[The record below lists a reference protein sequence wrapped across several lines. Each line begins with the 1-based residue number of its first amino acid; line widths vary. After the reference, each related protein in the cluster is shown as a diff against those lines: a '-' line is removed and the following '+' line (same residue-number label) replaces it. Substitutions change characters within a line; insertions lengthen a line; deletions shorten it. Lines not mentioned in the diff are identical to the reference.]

1 MYTNESPT
9 RSFYAAVPSP
19 WVFANKYL
27 FYNKLNNPMRI
38 SFDWL
43 KTLIP
48 TDKPA
53 AEIGALLT
61 GSGLEVESLEE
72 LESIP
77 GGLRGLVL
85 GTVLTCAAH
94 PDANKLS
101 LTTVD
106 VGDGTSRQI
115 VCGAPNVATGQR
127 VVVALEGAMLYPA
140 QGEPSKIK
148 KSKIRG
154 AASEGMICAEDE
166 IGLGT
171 SHAGIMVLETALPNG
186 TPAADYFGLGSD
198 TVFEI
203 GLTPNR
209 ADAASHYGVARELR
223 ALLRQPCHLPDVS
236 GFTAPASAVTNIA
249 VTIEDAAAC
258 PRYAGLLLENVHVG
272 PSPEWLQRRLRSIG
286 LSPIN
291 NVVDVTNFV
300 LHELG
305 QPLHAFD
312 ADQITGSQIRVKRA
326 EAGEKF
332 TTLDGTE
339 RTLKAEDLVVAD
351 AHGAPMALAGVF
363 GGKTSGVSETTTR
376 VFLESAYFG
385 PATVRRT
392 SQTHQL
398 KTDASFRFERGTDP
412 DMVPVALQRAALL
425 LQEIAGATVAAP
437 VVDEYPGPVLPAT
450 VRLRLPRVERLVGQY
465 IAPERIRQILTDL
478 DIKIAEEDP
487 DLGDQ
492 DTWLLTV
499 PPHKV
504 DVTREADIIE
514 EILRIYGYNNV
525 ALRANNS
532 ASFLARFPNPDPEV
546 TRLKIAS
553 LLSGQG
559 FSEVLTNSLTNSAY
573 FDKEGEV
580 NNSLVRILNYN
591 SVELNAMRPTLLHSG
606 LEIIRHNLNRRQR
619 DLKLYEFGKTYA
631 QTEGGKYQ
639 EKNKLVLYLTGNAA
653 GETWQHKSEKAAFQD
668 LAGAVQQVLAALG
681 FAGAT
686 SQPAQHEYLAGGLAL
701 LVHNQPVAQ
710 LGAVAAPVLKRLD
723 VTQPV
728 WYAELDWD
736 ALSKKYKPTLVA
748 RELSKFPEVRRDL
761 SIVVDSSVSFDQLRQ
776 IAQRTEKKLLQSIN
790 VFDVYAGENL
800 GTGKKSYSVSF
811 TLQDFAQTLSEQ
823 AIDQVM
829 QRLIGQFEKQAGA
842 LIRR

>member
-1 MYTNESPT
+1 
-9 RSFYAAVPSP
+9 
-19 WVFANKYL
+19 
-27 FYNKLNNPMRI
+27 MRI
-38 SFDWL
+38 SLDWL

-61 GSGLEVESLEE
+61 GSGLEVESAEE

-77 GGLRGLVL
+77 GGLRGVVL
-85 GTVLTCAAH
+85 GTVLTCERH
-94 PDANKLS
+94 PDADKLS

-106 VGDGTSRQI
+106 VGDGTPRQI
-115 VCGAPNVATGQR
+115 VCGAPNVAAGQR
-127 VVVALEGAMLYPA
+127 VVVALEGAELHPA
-140 QGEPSKIK
+140 QGEPFKIK

-166 IGLGT
+166 IGLGQ
-171 SHAGIMVLETALPNG
+171 SHAGIMVLDTELPNG

-198 TVFEI
+198 TVYEI

-236 GFTAPASAVTNIA
+236 GFASPASAASNIK
-249 VTIEDAAAC
+249 VTIEDVEAS
-258 PRYAGLLLENVHVG
+258 PRYAGLLLENVQVG

-312 ADQITGSQIRVKRA
+312 ADQITGGQIRVKRA
-326 EAGEKF
+326 EASEKF
-332 TTLDGTE
+332 VTLDGIE
-339 RTLKAEDLVVAD
+339 RSLKAEDLVIAD
-351 AHGAPMALAGVF
+351 ANGAPMALAGVF
-363 GGKTSGVSETTTR
+363 GGKTSGVSESTTR

-385 PATVRRT
+385 PAAVRRT
-392 SQTHQL
+392 SQTHNL

-412 DMVPVALQRAALL
+412 NMVLVALKRAALL
-425 LQEIAGATVAAP
+425 LQEVAGATIAAP
-437 VVDEYPGPVLPAT
+437 VVDEYPAPVPPAT

-478 DIKIAEEDP
+478 DIEISAENP
-487 DLGDQ
+487 DAGDQ
-492 DTWLLTV
+492 DTWTLTV

-504 DVTREADIIE
+504 DVTREVDVIE

-525 ALRANNS
+525 ALRPNNS
-532 ASFLARFPNPDPEV
+532 ASFLAKFPNPDPEV
-546 TRLKIAS
+546 TRVKIAA

-559 FSEVLTNSLTNSAY
+559 FSEILTNSLTNSLY
-573 FDKEGEV
+573 FEKEGEA
-580 NNSLVRILNYN
+580 NNALVRILNYN
-591 SVELNAMRPTLLHSG
+591 SVDLNVMRPTLLHSG
-606 LEIIRHNLNRRQR
+606 LEIIRHNINRRQR
-619 DLKLYEFGKTYA
+619 DLKLYEFGKTYS
-631 QTEGGKYQ
+631 QNENGKYQ
-639 EKNKLVLYLTGNAA
+639 EKNKLVIYLTGNAA
-653 GETWQHKSEKAAFQD
+653 GETWQHKSEKAAFHD

-681 FAGAT
+681 FGGAA
-686 SQPAQHEYLAGGLAL
+686 SQPVQHEYLAGGLAL
-701 LVHNQPVAQ
+701 LVHNQPLAQ
-710 LGAVAAPVLKRLD
+710 LGAVSASVLKKMD
-723 VTQPV
+723 ISQPV

-761 SIVVDSSVSFDQLRQ
+761 SIVVDSAVTFDQLQQ
-776 IAQRTEKKLLQSIN
+776 IARRTEKKLLQSIN

-800 GTGKKSYSVSF
+800 GAGKKSYSVSF
-811 TLQDFAQTLSEQ
+811 TLQDFSQTLSEQ

-829 QRLIGQFEKQAGA
+829 QKLIQQFEKQAGA
-842 LIRR
+842 LIRK

>member
-1 MYTNESPT
+1 
-9 RSFYAAVPSP
+9 
-19 WVFANKYL
+19 
-27 FYNKLNNPMRI
+27 MRI
-38 SFDWL
+38 SLDWL

-53 AEIGALLT
+53 AEISALLT
-61 GSGLEVESLEE
+61 GSGLEVESAEE

-85 GTVLTCAAH
+85 GTVLTREPH
-94 PDANKLS
+94 PDADKLS

-106 VGDGTSRQI
+106 VGDATPRQI
-115 VCGAPNVATGQR
+115 VCGAPNVAAGQR
-127 VVVALEGAMLYPA
+127 VVVALEGTMLYPSS
-140 QGEPSKIK
+140 GEPFKIK

-166 IGLGT
+166 IGLGQ
-171 SHAGIMVLETALPNG
+171 SHAGIMVLTTELPNG

-198 TVFEI
+198 TVYEI

-236 GFTAPASAVTNIA
+236 GFAAPVSAANNIA
-249 VTIEDAAAC
+249 VNIEDEIAC

-312 ADQITGSQIRVKRA
+312 AKQITGGQIRVKRA

-332 TTLDGTE
+332 VTLDGTE
-339 RTLKAEDLVVAD
+339 RSLKAEDLVIAD
-351 AHGAPMALAGVF
+351 ANGAPMALAGVF
-363 GGKTSGVSETTTR
+363 GGKTSGVNEGTTR

-385 PATVRRT
+385 PAAVRRS

-412 DMVPVALQRAALL
+412 NMVIIALQRAALL
-425 LQEIAGATVAAP
+425 LQEVAGATVAAP
-437 VVDEYPGPVLPAT
+437 IVDEYPTPVLSAT

-478 DIKIAEEDP
+478 DIEISEENP
-487 DLGDQ
+487 DAGDQ
-492 DTWLLTV
+492 DTWTLTV

-504 DVTREADIIE
+504 DVTREADVIE

-525 ALRANNS
+525 ALRPNNS
-532 ASFLARFPNPDPEV
+532 ASFLAKFPNPDPEV
-546 TRLKIAS
+546 TRVKIAS

-559 FSEVLTNSLTNSAY
+559 FSEILTNSLTNSLY
-573 FDKEGEV
+573 FEKEAEP
-580 NNSLVRILNYN
+580 NNALVRILNYN
-591 SVELNAMRPTLLHSG
+591 SVDLNVMRPTLLHSG
-606 LEIIRHNLNRRQR
+606 LEVIRHNINRRQR
-619 DLKLYEFGKTYA
+619 DLKLYEFGKTYL
-631 QTEGGKYQ
+631 QNENGKHM
-639 EKNKLVLYLTGNAA
+639 EKNKLVIYLTGNAD
-653 GETWQHKSEKAAFQD
+653 GETWQQKSEKAAFHD
-668 LAGAVQQVLAALG
+668 LGGAVQQVLAALG
-681 FAGAT
+681 FGGAA
-686 SQPAQHEYLAGGLAL
+686 SQPVQHEYLAGGLAL

-710 LGAVAAPVLKRLD
+710 LGAVSASVLKRLD

-761 SIVVDSSVSFDQLRQ
+761 SIVVDSTVTFDQLQQ
-776 IAQRTEKKLLQSIN
+776 IARRTEKKLLQSIN

-800 GTGKKSYSVSF
+800 GAGKKSYSVSF
-811 TLQDFAQTLSEQ
+811 TLQDFSQTLSEQ

-829 QRLIGQFEKQAGA
+829 QKLIQQFEKQAGA
-842 LIRR
+842 LIRK

>member
-1 MYTNESPT
+1 
-9 RSFYAAVPSP
+9 
-19 WVFANKYL
+19 
-27 FYNKLNNPMRI
+27 MRI

-94 PDANKLS
+94 PDADKLS

-106 VGDGTSRQI
+106 VGNGTPRQI
-115 VCGAPNVATGQR
+115 VCGAPNVAAGQR
-127 VVVALEGAMLYPA
+127 VVVALEGAVLYPA
-140 QGEPSKIK
+140 QGEPFKIK

-236 GFTAPASAVTNIA
+236 DFAAPATADTNITVA
-249 VTIEDAAAC
+249 VEDAEAC
-258 PRYAGLLLENVHVG
+258 PRYAGLLLENVQVG
-272 PSPEWLQRRLRSIG
+272 PSPKWLQRRLRSIG

-291 NVVDVTNFV
+291 NVVDATNFV

-312 ADQITGSQIRVKRA
+312 ADQIAGGQIRVKRA

-332 TTLDGTE
+332 VTLDGVE
-339 RTLKAEDLVVAD
+339 RTLKAEDLVIAD
-351 AHGAPMALAGVF
+351 AQGRPMALAGVF
-363 GGKTSGVSETTTR
+363 GGQTSGVSAATTR

-385 PATVRRT
+385 PAAVRRS
-392 SQTHQL
+392 SQAHQL

-425 LQEIAGATVAAP
+425 LQEVAGATVAAP
-437 VVDEYPGPVLPAT
+437 VVDEYPAPIVPIT

-478 DIKIAEEDP
+478 DIEITEENP

-525 ALRANNS
+525 ALRPNNS
-532 ASFLARFPNPDPEV
+532 ASFLAKFPSPDPEV
-546 TRLKIAS
+546 TRVKIAS

-559 FSEVLTNSLTNSAY
+559 YSEILTNSLTNAQY
-573 FDKEGEV
+573 FDTKGEADA
-580 NNSLVRILNYN
+580 SLVRILNYN
-591 SVELNAMRPTLLHSG
+591 SVELNTMRPTLLHSG
-606 LEIIRHNLNRRQR
+606 LEVIRHNINRRQR
-619 DLKLYEFGKTYA
+619 DLKLYEFGKIYV
-631 QTEGGKYQ
+631 QTDGGKYQ
-639 EKNKLVLYLTGNAA
+639 EKNKLVIYLTGNAA
-653 GETWQHKSEKAAFQD
+653 AETWQHKSEKAAFHD
-668 LAGAVQQVLAALG
+668 LVGAVQQVLTAMGFGGAA
-681 FAGAT
+681 A
-686 SQPAQHEYLAGGLAL
+686 QPVQHEYLAGGLAL
-701 LVHNQPVAQ
+701 LVHNQVVAQ
-710 LGAVAAPVLKRLD
+710 LGAVATSVLKRLD

-736 ALSKKYKPTLVA
+736 PLSKKYKPSLTA
-748 RELSKFPEVRRDL
+748 RELPKFPEVRRDL
-761 SIVVDSSVSFDQLRQ
+761 SVVVDASVTFDQLRQ
-776 IAQRTEKKLLQSIN
+776 IAQRTEKKLLQSVN
-790 VFDVYAGENL
+790 VFDVYAGDNL
-800 GTGKKSYSVSF
+800 GAGKKSYSVSF
-811 TLQDFAQTLSEQ
+811 TLQDFTQTLSEQ

-842 LIRR
+842 VIRR

>member
-1 MYTNESPT
+1 
-9 RSFYAAVPSP
+9 
-19 WVFANKYL
+19 
-27 FYNKLNNPMRI
+27 MRI
-38 SFDWL
+38 SLDWL

-61 GSGLEVESLEE
+61 GSGLEVESAEE

-77 GGLRGLVL
+77 GGLRGVVL
-85 GTVLTCAAH
+85 GTVLTCERH
-94 PDANKLS
+94 PDADKLS

-106 VGDGTSRQI
+106 VGDDTPRQI
-115 VCGAPNVATGQR
+115 VCGAPNVAAGQR
-127 VVVALEGAMLYPA
+127 VVVALEGATLYPA
-140 QGEPSKIK
+140 SGEPFKIK

-166 IGLGT
+166 IGLGQ
-171 SHAGIMVLETALPNG
+171 SHAGIMVLDTELPNG

-198 TVFEI
+198 TVYEI

-223 ALLRQPCHLPDVS
+223 ALLQQPCHLPNVS
-236 GFTAPASAVTNIA
+236 GFAAPASAVTNIK
-249 VTIEDAAAC
+249 VTIEDLEAS
-258 PRYAGLLLENVHVG
+258 PRYAGLLLENVQVG

-312 ADQITGSQIRVKRA
+312 ADQITGGQIRVKRA

-332 TTLDGTE
+332 VTLDGIE
-339 RTLKAEDLVVAD
+339 RSLKAEDLVIAD
-351 AHGAPMALAGVF
+351 ANGAPMALAGVF
-363 GGKTSGVSETTTR
+363 GGKTSGVSDSTAR
-376 VFLESAYFG
+376 VFLESAYFS
-385 PATVRRT
+385 PAAVRKT

-412 DMVPVALQRAALL
+412 NMVLVALKRAALL
-425 LQEIAGATVAAP
+425 LQEVAGATVAAP
-437 VVDEYPGPVLPAT
+437 IVDEYPTPIESIV

-465 IAPERIRQILTDL
+465 IEPERIRQILTDL
-478 DIKIAEEDP
+478 DIKIADESRDEN
-487 DLGDQ
+487 GQ
-492 DTWLLTV
+492 ETWQLLV

-504 DVTREADIIE
+504 DVTREADVIE

-525 ALRANNS
+525 ALRPNNS
-532 ASFLARFPNPDPEV
+532 ASFLAKFPNPDPEV
-546 TRLKIAS
+546 TRVKIAS

-559 FSEVLTNSLTNSAY
+559 YSEILTNSLTNSQY
-573 FDKEGEV
+573 FDKEGEADA
-580 NNSLVRILNYN
+580 SLVRILNYN
-591 SVELNAMRPTLLHSG
+591 SIDLNAMRPSLLQSG
-606 LEIIRHNLNRRQR
+606 LEVIRYNINRRQR
-619 DLKLYEFGKTYA
+619 DLKLYEFGKVYS
-631 QTEGGKYQ
+631 QNENGKYQ
-639 EKNKLVLYLTGNAA
+639 EKNKLVIYLTGNAA
-653 GETWQHKSEKAAFQD
+653 GETWQQKSEKAAYHN
-668 LAGAVQQVLAALG
+668 LANAVQQVLAALG
-681 FAGAT
+681 FGGAA
-686 SQPAQHEYLAGGLAL
+686 SQPVQHPYLAGGLTL

-710 LGAVAAPVLKRLD
+710 LGAVSASVLKKLD

-748 RELSKFPEVRRDL
+748 RELPKFPEVRRDL
-761 SIVVDSSVSFDQLRQ
+761 SIVVDSSVTFDQLQQ
-776 IAQRTEKKLLQSIN
+776 IARRTEKKLLQSIN

-800 GTGKKSYSVSF
+800 GAGKKSYSVSF
-811 TLQDFAQTLSEQ
+811 TLQDFSQTLSEQ

-829 QRLIGQFEKQAGA
+829 QKLIQQFEKQAGA
-842 LIRR
+842 LIRK

>member
-1 MYTNESPT
+1 MC
-9 RSFYAAVPSP
+9 
-19 WVFANKYL
+19 
-27 FYNKLNNPMRI
+27 I
-38 SFDWL
+38 SLDWL

-61 GSGLEVESLEE
+61 GSGLEVESAEE

-77 GGLRGLVL
+77 GGLRGVVL
-85 GTVLTCAAH
+85 GTVLTCAPH
-94 PDANKLS
+94 PDADKLS

-106 VGDGTSRQI
+106 VGDDTPRQI
-115 VCGAPNVATGQR
+115 VCGAPNVAAGQR
-127 VVVALEGAMLYPA
+127 VVVALEGAMLHPA
-140 QGEPSKIK
+140 QGEPFKIK

-166 IGLGT
+166 IGLGQ
-171 SHAGIMVLETALPNG
+171 SHAGIIVLTTELPNG

-198 TVFEI
+198 TVYEI

-236 GFTAPASAVTNIA
+236 AFEDIVENVVKFRKLQLLNSGTPSEQISVK
-249 VTIEDAAAC
+249 IEDTDAC
-258 PRYAGLLLENVHVG
+258 PRYAGLLLENVQVG

-312 ADQITGSQIRVKRA
+312 ADQITGGRIRVKRA

-332 TTLDGTE
+332 VTLDGVE
-339 RTLKAEDLVVAD
+339 RTLKAEDLVIAD

-363 GGKTSGVSETTTR
+363 GGQTSGVSTATTR

-385 PATVRRT
+385 PAAVRRS
-392 SQTHQL
+392 SQTHGL

-412 DMVPVALQRAALL
+412 NMVLVALQRAALL
-425 LQEIAGATVAAP
+425 LQEVAGATVAAP
-437 VVDEYPGPVLPAT
+437 IVDEYPAPVLPVT

-478 DIKIAEEDP
+478 DIEITEENP
-487 DLGDQ
+487 DAGDQ
-492 DTWLLTV
+492 DTWTLTV

-504 DVTREADIIE
+504 DVTREADVIE

-525 ALRANNS
+525 ALRPNNS
-532 ASFLARFPNPDPEV
+532 ASYLAKFPNPDPEV
-546 TRLKIAS
+546 TRVKVAS

-559 FSEVLTNSLTNSAY
+559 FSEILTNSLTNSLY
-573 FDKEGEV
+573 FEKEGEPD
-580 NNSLVRILNYN
+580 NSLVRILNYN
-591 SVELNAMRPTLLHSG
+591 SVDLNVMRPTLLHSG
-606 LEIIRHNLNRRQR
+606 LEVIRHNINRRQR
-619 DLKLYEFGKTYA
+619 DLKLYEFGKAYS
-631 QTEGGKYQ
+631 QNENGKYQ

-653 GETWQHKSEKAAFQD
+653 GETWQQKSEKAAFHD

-681 FAGAT
+681 FGGAA
-686 SQPAQHEYLAGGLAL
+686 SQPVQHAYLAGGLTL

-710 LGAVAAPVLKRLD
+710 LGAVAASVLKRLD

-736 ALSKKYKPTLVA
+736 VLSKKYKPTLVA

-761 SIVVDSSVSFDQLRQ
+761 SLVVDSAVTFDQLQQ
-776 IAQRTEKKLLQSIN
+776 IARRTEKKLLQSIN
-790 VFDVYAGENL
+790 VFDVYAGDNL
-800 GTGKKSYSVSF
+800 GAGKKSYSVSF
-811 TLQDFAQTLSEQ
+811 TLQDYGQTLSEQ

-829 QRLIGQFEKQAGA
+829 QKLIQQFEKQAGA
-842 LIRR
+842 LIRK